1 MHGKSFFRQEKVSLQ
16 LIEGQREAERYNGA
30 VTVYRLEIR
39 ASFFWRRKFFLFI
52 PGLK

>member
-30 VTVYRLEIR
+30 VTVYRL
-39 ASFFWRRKFFLFI
+39 ANKGFVFLA
-52 PGLK
+52 P